1 MLRLP
6 RLRYL
11 RPRSVDEASEIAASN
26 PDSMFIAGGTDL
38 VPNLKRR
45 QFDVPTL
52 ISLNAIPAGAAVDGD
67 ATHGLEIR
75 AGATLDELAAHPAL
89 DGPYRALAQACA
101 LVSTPQVRVMGTLGG
116 NLLVDPRCNY
126 YNQTYSWRKA
136 VGFCMKK
143 DGQICLVAR
152 SSPRCWAVSSSDS
165 APVALALDAQVM
177 LHGAQGTRQIP
188 AAGLYK
194 DDGID
199 YTTKRRDEVI
209 TAIRLP
215 PVDSKMTS
223 AYWKLRRRPSFDF
236 PILGV
241 AVAIIW
247 DDGVVRE
254 ARGALGAIGSHPV
267 DIAPFLKPL
276 NGQRPDDDLVA
287 EVAEVADKPSR
298 PLDNTDL
305 SHYWRKRMTKVYIE
319 RALRDAC
326 GLPPL
331 DGRLSAQVRASAI

>member
-6 RLRYL
+6 RLQYL
-11 RPRSVDEASEIAASN
+11 RPRSIAEATELAAKN
-26 PDSMFIAGGTDL
+26 PGAMFIAGGTDL

-45 QFDVPTL
+45 QFDVSTL
-52 ISLNAIPAGAAVDGD
+52 ISLNTLPDGHRVEGD
-67 ATHGLEIR
+67 VQHGLSI
-75 AGATLDELAAHPAL
+75 GASVTLDELAHHEVL
-89 DGPYRALAQACA
+89 DGPFRALAQACGS
-101 LVSTPQVRVMGTLGG
+101 VSTPQVRYMGTLGG

-143 DGQICLVAR
+143 DGDICLVAR

-165 APVALALDAQVM
+165 APVALALNAQITLQGVN
-177 LHGAQGTRQIP
+177 GTRRIP
-188 AAGLYK
+188 AADLYK

-199 YTTKRRDEVI
+199 YTTKKADEII
-209 TAIRLP
+209 TTVELP
-215 PVDSKMTS
+215 RVEGRMTS

-241 AVAIIW
+241 AVAIAW

-254 ARGALGAIGSHPV
+254 ARGALGAVGSQPV
-267 DIAPFLKPL
+267 DISAFLRPL
-276 NGQRPDDDLVA
+276 HGKRPTEDSIADVA
-287 EVAEVADKPSR
+287 GAADKPSR

-305 SHYWRKRMTKVYIE
+305 SHYWRKRMSKVYIE

-326 GLPPL
+326 GLEPL
-331 DGRLSAQVRASAI
+331 GGRLTAQVTAR